1 MEITKKAF
9 SFLLSTLPVLLIT
22 GPAIPDIVI
31 TFSVIFFIILIF
43 WKNYWFQVKNLSWL
57 RVSIIFW
64 MFLIISSFFAFNFIR
79 SFSEAIVFIR
89 FLLIPAVVLIILFE
103 YQLAIKL
110 LFITIFASVVFVI
123 FDSLYQFFNYDLL
136 TGFGGDIFGYVPDN
150 SPHFRLTGP
159 FKDLVPGSFIARF
172 AFLGIVALYLLIK
185 DKNIRNLIIIIYLGV
200 SGFVTYISGER
211 MAFATFGLGLII
223 FILFSKDKF
232 YFLLSIILMF
242 FLIFISNKFHPAYN
256 FKVLNSTPIHNGL
269 ELEKKI
275 ECENPLDTNCTI
287 LIRSQPEFITVLK
300 NFKESAYGEIY
311 LHAIEMYKENLIFG
325 IGLSNYNEL
334 CLTEKYKKLLNNI
347 DCVTHPH
354 NFYLQWLVETGPIC
368 FLLFIFYLYYVFKII
383 NQNKTRETKL
393 LSIITM
399 IILFWPIMSTGS
411 MTKNWYGI
419 NIFFLLG
426 ICISIYKLKIDNKYL

>member
-9 SFLLSTLPVLLIT
+9 CFLLSILPVLLIT

-31 TFSVIFFIILIF
+31 TFSAVFFIILIF
-43 WKNYWFQVKNLSWL
+43 QEKYWFQIKNLSWL
-57 RVSIIFW
+57 QVSIIFW
-64 MFLIISSFFAFNFIR
+64 ISLIISSFFAFNFIR
-79 SFSEAIVFIR
+79 SFPEAIIFIR

-123 FDSLYQFFNYDLL
+123 FDSLYQFFNYDLVK
-136 TGFGGDIFGYVPDN
+136 GFGEDIFGYVPEN

-159 FKDLVPGSFIARF
+159 FKDLVPGSYISRF
-172 AFLGIVALYLLIK
+172 TFLGIVALYLLIK
-185 DKNIRNLIIIIYLGV
+185 SKNIRNLIIIIYLGV
-200 SGFVTYISGER
+200 SGFITYISGER

-232 YFLLSIILMF
+232 YFLLSIILMW

-256 FKVLNSTPIHNGL
+256 FKILNSTPIHNGL
-269 ELEKKI
+269 ELEKEI
-275 ECENPLDTNCTI
+275 ECENPLETDCTI
-287 LIRSQPEFITVLK
+287 LIRSQPEFKTVLK
-300 NFKESAYGEIY
+300 NFTRSAYGEIY
-311 LHAIEMYKENLIFG
+311 LHAIKMYKENLVFG
-325 IGLSNYNEL
+325 IGLNNYKEL
-334 CLTEKYKKLLNNI
+334 CQTEKYKKLLNNI

-354 NFYLQWLVETGPIC
+354 NFYLQWLVETGPIS
-368 FLLFIFYLYYVFKII
+368 LILFIIYLIYIFKII

-419 NIFFLLG
+419 NIFYLVG
-426 ICISIYKLKIDNKYL
+426 ICLSIYKLKINN

>member
-1 MEITKKAF
+1 MEITKKAL
-9 SFLLSTLPVLLIT
+9 SFLLSILPVLLIT

-31 TFSVIFFIILIF
+31 TFSAVFFIILIF
-43 WKNYWFQVKNLSWL
+43 QEKYWFQIKSLSWL

-64 MFLIISSFFAFNFIR
+64 IFLIISSFFAFNFIR
-79 SFSEAIVFIR
+79 SFPEAIIFIR
-89 FLLIPAVVLIILFE
+89 FLLIPAAVLIILFE

-110 LFITIFASVVFVI
+110 LFITIFVSVVFVI

-136 TGFGGDIFGYVPDN
+136 TGFGEDIFGYVPEN

-159 FKDLVPGSFIARF
+159 FKDLVPGSYISRF

-185 DKNIRNLIIIIYLGV
+185 NKNIRNLIIIIYLGV

-223 FILFSKDKF
+223 FILFSKDKI
-232 YFLLSIILMF
+232 YFLLSILLMLL
-242 FLIFISNKFHPAYN
+242 LIFISNKFHPAYE
-256 FKVLNSTPIHNGL
+256 FKILNSSPIHNGL

-275 ECENPLDTNCTI
+275 ECENPLEANCTI
-287 LIRSQPEFITVLK
+287 IIRSQPEFITVLK

-311 LHAIEMYKENLIFG
+311 LHAIKMYKDNLIFG
-325 IGLSNYNEL
+325 IGLNNYKEL
-334 CLTEKYKKLLNNI
+334 CLTKEYKKLLNNI

-368 FLLFIFYLYYVFKII
+368 LILFILYLYYVLKII
-383 NQNKTRETKL
+383 NQNKIKETKL

-399 IILFWPIMSTGS
+399 IVLFWPIMSTGS

-419 NIFFLLG
+419 NVFFLVG
-426 ICISIYKLKIDNKYL
+426 ICISIYKLDIKNKNI